1 MDYLEFLFFYDAE
14 NAFIGDLL
22 AAELA
27 EIGFESFLED
37 EQGLKAYIPVEK
49 WDEKVLKEKLAFFP
63 FVSGI
68 TYSQTYVK
76 SQNWNEEWE
85 KNYFQPI
92 VIGGDCVIHSTFHK
106 DIPDAKYDIVIGPVA
121 NDDIALLFRQYAENL
136 ITLEMLAR
144 GMEFRH
150 LNSQFS
156 FHTEKAL
163 QTLKFRGIIYE

>member
-1 MDYLEFLFFYDAE
+1 MILYHGSNVAVKEIKLELCRPYSDFGTGFYLTPFLDQAKRMASRVTRLYAGKE
-14 NAFIGDLL
+14 IVSAFDFMQD
-22 AAELA
+22 ELA
-27 EIGFESFLED
+27 GLNVLVFEGPNTEWAHF
-37 EQGLKAYIPVEK
+37 
-49 WDEKVLKEKLAFFP
+49 VLNNRSRDF
-63 FVSGI
+63 SDI
-68 TYSQTYVK
+68 K
-76 SQNWNEEWE
+76 SSNCNR
-85 KNYFQPI
+85 
-92 VIGGDCVIHSTFHK
+92 
-106 DIPDAKYDIVIGPVA
+106 DAKYDIVIGPVA